1 MAQWQP
7 ETAKS
12 LQFLLDYKEQENDG
26 KLLEEICGRC
36 FTVDFEQYG
45 MIQEIELIP
54 GGKSISVTSS
64 NKHEFVRLFIEYEFK
79 KQCAP

>member
-26 KLLEEICGRC
+26 KPLEEICGRC

-45 MIQEIELIP
+45 MIQEIELLP